1 MATTRKLTRKV
12 IDAEPMPT
20 EGRAVLWDSD
30 LKGFG
35 VRITSKGARSY
46 VVKYRTALGDQRW
59 LTLGDATVRSPDDA
73 RRQARGALADVLKG
87 GDPAAVKQ
95 AGRIAATVGELL
107 NLYLTEWVEVRN
119 KPATQKEFKRLVER
133 HIRPAIGTM
142 RIEAVQRKDITKLH
156 AELGGTPR
164 QANHVLS
171 VCSKVFN
178 LAESKGLRPE
188 YSNPC
193 RLIDRFEEN
202 KRDRYLNA
210 DELARVGAALN
221 APETNLTLGQRVA
234 ITLLLLT
241 GLRLSEAI
249 SLEWA
254 WIDMEAGVARL
265 PDAKG
270 GAREHPLGAAAIALL
285 GTVPEVKDSPFVFH
299 GSKGQ
304 CLPLGTLEGAWK
316 RVRAAAK
323 LTNAR
328 VHDLRHTAGSYAGA
342 GGANAFMIRD
352 LLGHKTLAMTGR
364 YVSKANGPLRAVAD
378 DMAGG
383 LSAALGSLTLRV
395 DKK

>member
-1 MATTRKLTRKV
+1 MATTKKLTRKV
-12 IDAEPMPT
+12 IDAEPLPA
-20 EGRAVLWDSD
+20 ESRAVLWDTD

-35 VRITSKGARSY
+35 VRITSKGSKTY
-46 VVKYRTALGDQRW
+46 VLKYRTVLGDQRW
-59 LTLGDATVRSPDDA
+59 LTLGDASVRSPDDA

-95 AGRIAATVGELL
+95 AGRIAKTMDELL

-119 KPATQKEFKRLVER
+119 KASTQKEFKRLLER
-133 HIRPAIGTM
+133 HIRPRLGSM

-156 AELGGTPR
+156 ADLGGTPR

-171 VCSKVFN
+171 VLSKVFN

-188 YSNPC
+188 HTNPC
-193 RLIDRFEEN
+193 RLIDRFDEN
-202 KRDRYLNA
+202 KRDRYLSG
-210 DELARVGAALN
+210 DELARVGAALE
-221 APETNLTLGQRVA
+221 APETNLSLDQKVA

-241 GLRLSEAI
+241 GLRLTEAI

-254 WIDMEAGVARL
+254 WIDGEVGVVRL

-270 GAREHPLGAAAIALL
+270 GAREHPLGGAAIALL
-285 GTVPEVKDSPFVFH
+285 GTVPKVEDSPFVFH
-299 GSKGQ
+299 GGKGQ

-378 DMAGG
+378 DMAGVIN
-383 LSAALGSLTLRV
+383 AALGGLTSRAV
-395 DKK
+395 DK

>member
-1 MATTRKLTRKV
+1 MAPTRKLTRKL
-12 IDAEPMPT
+12 IDAEPLPT
-20 EGRAVLWDSD
+20 DGRAVLWDSD

-46 VVKYRTALGDQRW
+46 IVKYRTALGEQRW

-95 AGRIAATVGELL
+95 AGRIAATFGELL

-133 HIRPAIGTM
+133 HIRPALGSM
-142 RIEAVQRKDITKLH
+142 RIESVQRKDITKLH
-156 AELGGTPR
+156 ADLNGTPR

-171 VCSKVFN
+171 VLSKVFN
-178 LAESKGLRPE
+178 FAESKGLRAE
-188 YSNPC
+188 HSNPC
-193 RLIDRFEEN
+193 RLIDRFDEN
-202 KRDRYLNA
+202 KRDRYLNG

-221 APETNLTLGQRVA
+221 APETNLTLDQQAA

-241 GLRLSEAI
+241 GLRLTEAI
-249 SLEWA
+249 TLEWS
-254 WIDMEAGVARL
+254 WIDTEAGVARL

-270 GAREHPLGAAAIALL
+270 GAREHPLGAAVITLL
-285 GTVPEVKDSPFVFH
+285 GTVPKVENSPFVFH

-304 CLPLGTLEGAWK
+304 RLPLGTLEGAWK
-316 RVRAAAK
+316 RVRTAAK
-323 LTNAR
+323 LTDAR
-328 VHDLRHTAGSYAGA
+328 IHDLRHTAGTAAGLQT
-342 GGANAFMIRD
+342 GGNAFLVRD

-364 YVSKANGPLRAVAD
+364 YVSKARDPLRTVAD
-378 DMAGG
+378 SVASG
-383 LSAALGSLTLRV
+383 LAAALGRLTL
-395 DKK
+395 KA